1 MNYIFL
7 VLLSVKPTKVRSYK
21 CIWWLRE
28 KKRRKKLSTQS
39 CQNNN
44 KLATNIKLSKKI
56 KFDQGPF
63 KIDGFGAQSLKDRF
77 TLSSLR
83 VLYVF

>member
-1 MNYIFL
+1 M
-7 VLLSVKPTKVRSYK
+7 
-21 CIWWLRE
+21 
-28 KKRRKKLSTQS
+28 STQS